1 MKSINFLLAYADVY
15 GLTKNPLVEVVEL
28 CSDFLNS
35 EEFMNEFLEKYDSM
49 KEYKLDYE
57 VKESLKSCDYNFFHA
72 CEEWDI

>member
-1 MKSINFLLAYADVY
+1 MKSSKFLLAYADVY
-15 GLTKNPLVEVVEL
+15 GLTKTPIIEIVEL

-35 EEFMNEFLEKYDSM
+35 EEFMDKFLEKYNSM

-57 VKESLKSCDYNFFHA
+57 VKESLKSCDNFFQA

>member
-15 GLTKNPLVEVVEL
+15 GLTKKPLVEVVEL

-35 EEFMNEFLEKYDSM
+35 EEFMDKFLEKYASM

>member
-1 MKSINFLLAYADVY
+1 MD
-15 GLTKNPLVEVVEL
+15 
-28 CSDFLNS
+28 
-35 EEFMNEFLEKYDSM
+35 EFLEKYDSM